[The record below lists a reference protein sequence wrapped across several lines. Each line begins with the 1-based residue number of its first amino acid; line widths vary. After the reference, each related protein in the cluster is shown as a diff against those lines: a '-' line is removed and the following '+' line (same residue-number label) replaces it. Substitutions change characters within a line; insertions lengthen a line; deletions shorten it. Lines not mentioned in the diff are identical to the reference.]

1 MQTKNRKYSLNK
13 TNPAPSTGEMLEN
26 YIKDKR
32 IYQSAL
38 SRMLNRH
45 TSGIA
50 AFRKRPTLQTAILW
64 EFCHALQHNFFADIA
79 AQLPESYTQAANS
92 VEKTETVEVADL
104 QAEIAALKI
113 ERDVLQGLLDRW
125 MRGAG
130 KV

>member
-1 MQTKNRKYSLNK
+1 MQPKTRKYSLNK
-13 TNPAPSTGEMLEN
+13 TSTAPSTGEMLEK

-50 AFRKRPTLQTAILW
+50 GFRKRPTMQTAILW

-79 AQLPESYTQAANS
+79 AQLPKSYTKHVDSA
-92 VEKTETVEVADL
+92 EKIEGVEVADL

-125 MRGAG
+125 MKG
-130 KV
+130 